1 MEASNANTLVRGL
14 PGMVSNGQVI
24 LGNLVVFRQIGIKIP
39 LAIEFTVGAIWQLR
53 AKLARTF

>member
-1 MEASNANTLVRGL
+1 
-14 PGMVSNGQVI
+14 

-53 AKLARTF
+53 AKLAKTF